1 MHIPSEIAGST
12 ATIDAPRARPMPRA
26 RDPFPANRLRGD
38 RFERISRLFRLD
50 SDPRH
55 TRALF
60 FRDAFPH
67 NNHCT
72 YKSLR
77 PPSGRKLSRSMLIDV
92 SVGAVRRYGSLG
104 VA

>member
-12 ATIDAPRARPMPRA
+12 ATIDDPRARPMPRA

-60 FRDAFPH
+60 FGRFPTQQPLYVQKLAPAERAQAFQV
-67 NNHCT
+67 NA
-72 YKSLR
+72 
-77 PPSGRKLSRSMLIDV
+77 D
-92 SVGAVRRYGSLG
+92 
-104 VA
+104 